1 MSSNSPF
8 ESKKTLAEQMWLS
21 YFNRTLF
28 EKGLI
33 TETQRNRMQNMI
45 NTRKP
50 STAKR

>member
-1 MSSNSPF
+1 MSGTN
-8 ESKKTLAEQMWLS
+8 ENKKAITEQVWLS
-21 YFNRTLF
+21 YFNRTLY

-33 TETQRNRMQNMI
+33 TETQRNQMLNMI